1 MRSWIWTNFTDFP
14 PIFQSFLFC
23 LILLTG
29 FVECIVAI
37 MTATFACRV
46 GPICSPKAHSFETRM
61 TTSGQVAIPMTVDL
75 PMTSKQWK
83 TSFKNVKN
91 NNFMKSWN
99 YAYVSKDFNKAFLES
114 GKITAASL
122 LPIQIRIQGQCR
134 FYWTYLGLVTEIP
147 KNITRLRHVLL
158 EIIRPNELP
167 KTQFGKICFCLP
179 LHKMDTYRG
188 FLARKFKF
196 WILKAFFNRKFF
208 PVKILHINCSLH
220 ICTKFHHH
228 RSRDSGDIHA
238 DGQTE
243 GQIVLVICKIRCYR
257 K

>member
-1 MRSWIWTNFTDFP
+1 MHCCHHDCYFCLPSWTYMFS
-14 PIFQSFLFC
+14 QSSFLWNQDDYFWTSC
-23 LILLTG
+23 YTDD
-29 FVECIVAI
+29 C
-37 MTATFACRV
+37 C
-46 GPICSPKAHSFETRM
+46 
-61 TTSGQVAIPMTVDL
+61 SGQVAIPMTVDL

-83 TSFKNVKN
+83 TSFKN

-114 GKITAASL
+114 GKITPSSL

-134 FYWTYLGLVTEIP
+134 FYWTYLGLVTEIS

-228 RSRDSGDIHA
+228 RSKDSGDIHA